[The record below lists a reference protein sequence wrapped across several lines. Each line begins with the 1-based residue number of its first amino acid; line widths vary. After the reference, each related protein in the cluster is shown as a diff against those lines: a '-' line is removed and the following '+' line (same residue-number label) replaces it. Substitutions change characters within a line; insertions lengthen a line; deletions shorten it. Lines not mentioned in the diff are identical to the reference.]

1 MQNESIPKWLIGLG
15 VAGVL
20 LVVLMVRYLLLPEE
34 HKLTFAAGQP
44 GGLYHELAL
53 VLAKEIE
60 AAQPQI
66 KIEVIKTKGS
76 LDNVEQL
83 QKETAH
89 IALLQNDTKAG
100 AQIRSITAIHSEL
113 LHFLFHREAGIR
125 SLRDLTGK
133 KIAVGPKGSGSE
145 QFTREIFHYLGVP
158 IKESTIVHLPL
169 DTATQ
174 QLVSGEIDALMFL
187 TGLGNQACTKAL
199 QSGQVELAHLVVP
212 PDNGDGSDSK
222 SWARDL
228 AEGFRV
234 HYPYVTAHTIP
245 LLAYPGLS
253 GRPGHPKKPIPTVGV
268 KAVLACHKSLPE
280 ELVETITRTIFEHR
294 AVLSQ
299 KHSSFSKLDEQKSTL
314 QLQFPVHVGAENYLR
329 RDEPGFLVKYAE
341 AMGFVISTTILL
353 WGFVSGFRKWLLQ
366 KRKDRID
373 IYYQA
378 IDSIMGRL
386 REGEDT
392 IDNLEEELITL
403 QKDALSELVQEKL
416 SADESF
422 VIYLNMANGCQ
433 QLLAQKKQAERQGV

>member
-1 MQNESIPKWLIGLG
+1 MQNESIPKWLIAFA
-15 VAGVL
+15 VAGLL
-20 LVVLMVRYLLLPEE
+20 LVGLTLRLWLTPKEQQ
-34 HKLTFAAGQP
+34 LTFAAGQT
-44 GGLYHELAL
+44 GGLYYELAQ

-60 AAQPQI
+60 GAHPRI
-66 KIEVIKTKGS
+66 KINVIETKGS
-76 LDNVEQL
+76 LDNVELL
-83 QKETAH
+83 QKERAH
-89 IALLQNDTKAG
+89 IALLQNDTQAG

-113 LHFLFHREAGIR
+113 LHFLFHREAGIK

-133 KIAVGPKGSGSE
+133 RIAVGPKGSGSE
-145 QFTREIFHYLGVP
+145 QFTREFFEYLGIP
-158 IKESTIVHLPL
+158 TKELTIVHLPL
-169 DTATQ
+169 GTATQ
-174 QLVSGEIDALMFL
+174 QLVSGKIDALMFL

-199 QSGQVELAHLVVP
+199 QSGQVELAHLVMP
-212 PDNGDGSDSK
+212 PDIAGGSDSK

-245 LLAYPGLS
+245 LLAYPGS
-253 GRPGHPKKPIPTVGV
+253 NGKPGHPQIPIPTVGV
-268 KAVLACHKSLPE
+268 KAVLACNKSLPD
-280 ELVETITRTIFEHR
+280 ELVETVTRTIFEHR

-299 KHSSFSKLDEQKSTL
+299 KHSSFSKLDEQTSTL
-314 QLQFPVHVGAENYLR
+314 QLQFPVHAGAENYLR

-341 AMGFVISTTILL
+341 AMGFIISTSILI

-378 IDSIMGRL
+378 IDGIMGRL
-386 REGEDT
+386 REGEDS
-392 IDNLEEELITL
+392 IDTLEEELISL

-416 SADESF
+416 AADESF

-433 QLLAQKKQAERQGV
+433 QLLAQKKTAERQTV